1 MNNTTSCDHRAYTR
15 TPIRGLRI
23 MEKRLLSPCL
33 LTFPP
38 SDMMRQGLMT
48 GVDIVE
54 GIRVTVILMILISS
68 LLARRLIS
76 WALQRFIRDN
86 RDYRWAKAT
95 SWNALRPF
103 GTSCPSRCRFHR
115 LIVNDDEDAIIFQ
128 PMSWRYTKHMM
139 ENYIITPSCM

>member
-1 MNNTTSCDHRAYTR
+1 
-15 TPIRGLRI
+15 

-76 WALQRFIRDN
+76 
-86 RDYRWAKAT
+86 
-95 SWNALRPF
+95 
-103 GTSCPSRCRFHR
+103 
-115 LIVNDDEDAIIFQ
+115 
-128 PMSWRYTKHMM
+128 
-139 ENYIITPSCM
+139 